1 MLFRTF
7 AAALLLLAPLGA
19 SDELA
24 RKAAPAFALPD
35 GKGAQVHLSDYKGKV
50 VLLNFWATWCTGCK
64 EEIPWFIDF
73 QKKYQSKGLAVLGV
87 SMDDEG
93 WKIVT
98 PWLAEHPLN
107 YKVLLGNDAMAD
119 LYGGVD
125 ALPMTLLIDRTG
137 KIVASHTGV
146 VDRAVCEKELQDLL
160 SER

>member
-1 MLFRTF
+1 MLFRTLVT
-7 AAALLLLAPLGA
+7 ALLLLTPLNA
-19 SDELA
+19 ADDLV

-35 GKGAQVHLSDYKGKV
+35 AKGAQVGLADYKGKV

-73 QKKYQSKGLAVLGV
+73 QDKYRAKGLEVVGV

-93 WKIVT
+93 WKVVNS
-98 PWLAEHPLN
+98 WLAEHPLN
-107 YKVLLGNDAMAD
+107 YKILLGNDVMAN

-137 KIVASHTGV
+137 KIVSSHTGV
-146 VDRAVCEKELQDLL
+146 VDRAVCEKELQVLL
-160 SER
+160 DEK

>member
-1 MLFRTF
+1 M
-7 AAALLLLAPLGA
+7 LAPLGA
-19 SDELA
+19 ADEQA
-24 RKAAPAFALPD
+24 RKAAPAFTLPD
-35 GKGAQVHLSDYKGKV
+35 AKGAQIGLSSYKGKV

-73 QKKYQSKGLAVLGV
+73 QTKYQSKGLAVLGV

-93 WKIVT
+93 WKVVNA
-98 PWLAEHPLN
+98 WLAEHPLN
-107 YKVLLGNDAMAD
+107 YKVLLGNDAMAN

-160 SER
+160 DEK